1 MIIDGVEEVQASLH
15 HLGQR
20 IAANI
25 DQFEALLSPYPVLS
39 LGQIDR
45 IATDR
50 GRQLH
55 LELLLS
61 ALCGD
66 WDTWTAQTLDERM
79 RGARFQRVSPHHPLY
94 LRLQSRTTGG
104 VELCDRFSTIHI
116 ELAAVAPLIAA
127 LQRSQARIAPAPY
140 GRERFPVMN

>member
-1 MIIDGVEEVQASLH
+1 MIRDGVREMQVSLH
-15 HLGQR
+15 QLGQR

-25 DQFEALLSPYPVLS
+25 DEFEALQSPYPVLS

-45 IATDR
+45 VATDR

-55 LELLLS
+55 LELLLP

-79 RGARFQRVSPHHPLY
+79 RGARFQRVAPHHPLY
-94 LRLQSRTTGG
+94 LRQQSRTTGG

-127 LQRSQARIAPAPY
+127 LQRSQARIASVPY
-140 GRERFPVMN
+140 GREWGPVMN